1 MSVLHNIG
9 KALAVVFLL
18 WATGLI
24 IFFTNIPRHVVDTQT
39 HTDAVVVLTGGRER
53 LKTGFKILC
62 ADQAKMIFISGVHPG
77 ETLKTLLKTIEL
89 TGTNCPLDRDEII
102 ASTHLGYLAKNTK
115 ENAQETAAWV
125 NQMNIDSIRLVTAAY
140 HMPRSLMQLK
150 YLLPQV
156 TIIPHPVF
164 PFGQERY
171 WWSDVG
177 AIQIILSEYHKFL
190 LGYMRILILPR
201 DHENE

>member
-1 MSVLHNIG
+1 MKS
-9 KALAVVFLL
+9 LAVIFLL
-18 WATGLI
+18 WTIGLI
-24 IFFTNIPRHVVDTQT
+24 IFFTTIPRHVVDTQT
-39 HTDAVVVLTGGRER
+39 YTEAVVVLTGGRER
-53 LKTGFKILC
+53 LKTGFKLLC
-62 ADQAKMIFISGVHPG
+62 ANQAKTIFISGVHPG

-89 TGTNCPLDRDEII
+89 SAANCLLDRDEII
-102 ASTHLGYLAKNTK
+102 ASTYLGYLAKNTK

-177 AIQIILSEYHKFL
+177 AIHVILSEYHKFL
-190 LGYMRILILPR
+190 LGYLRILFLPK
-201 DHENE
+201 DHGNE